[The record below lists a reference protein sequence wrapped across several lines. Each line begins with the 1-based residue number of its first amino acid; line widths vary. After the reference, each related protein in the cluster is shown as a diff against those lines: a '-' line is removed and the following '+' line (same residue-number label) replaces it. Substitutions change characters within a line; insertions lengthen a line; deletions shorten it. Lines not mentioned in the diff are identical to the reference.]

1 MLYTSGL
8 ESDSFYLILSG
19 NVLIESGDEKFL
31 VMYSK
36 FNYLGE
42 KAISGY
48 KYIPDFSA
56 NVKGTAKLL

>member
-1 MLYTSGL
+1 VLYTSGL

-42 KAISGY
+42 KAISGH